1 MKLISILFLSVL
13 LALQPAW
20 CADIA
25 LMIGSHR
32 IQAEIAD
39 TPESRT
45 SGLMQRD
52 HLCADCGMLFVFP
65 EAGRYNFWMKNTP
78 LPLSIAFI
86 SANGSILDIAEMRPY
101 TTDIHGTQGY
111 ALYAL
116 EMNSGWFAKNG
127 IRRGDKVH
135 GLEHTPRGR

>member
-1 MKLISILFLSVL
+1 MRLLSILLLSGL

-25 LMIGSHR
+25 LMAGKHSIR
-32 IQAEIAD
+32 AQIAD
-39 TPESRT
+39 TPESRRD
-45 SGLMQRD
+45 GLMQRA
-52 HLCADCGMLFVFP
+52 HLCADCGMLFIFP
-65 EAGRYNFWMKNTP
+65 DPGRHIFWMKNTP

-86 SANGSILDIAEMRPY
+86 SVNGSILDIAEMRPY
-101 TTDIHGTQGY
+101 STDIHGTQGD

-116 EMNSGWFAKNG
+116 EMNSGWFAKNS
-127 IRRGDKVH
+127 IKQGDKIQ